1 MSLTYIKGDEQ
12 MATSGT
18 QRNIS
23 GPKGSYEGNGS
34 IWKAFTI
41 DRATMELKELT
52 AYGAVYAY
60 TKDDAVE
67 RFYSAWGRMADDI
80 LWVFPVNDAPSGWQ
94 LTDH

>member
-1 MSLTYIKGDEQ
+1 
-12 MATSGT
+12 
-18 QRNIS
+18 
-23 GPKGSYEGNGS
+23 
-34 IWKAFTI
+34 
-41 DRATMELKELT
+41 MELKELT

-67 RFYSAWGRMADDI
+67 RFYSAWGKMADDI